1 MSVDLANSNVNRNIT
16 MAGTSV
22 AIFTFLLFFLYPRY
36 VSGEINALLFQVTLA
51 VIVTVTF
58 SLVTSATFYYG
69 PVLRMSLPLD
79 RGSPVFRKGDAAW
92 AVGFGLLLLE
102 PSLILFTVSL
112 PYLGSYAL
120 VLWVGFLY
128 ITWREYQR
136 QTKRK

>member
-36 VSGEINALLFQVTLA
+36 VSGEINGVLFQVTLA

-69 PVLRMSLPLD
+69 PVLRMSLPPD
-79 RGSPVFRKGDAAW
+79 RGSPVFGKGDAAW

-112 PYLGSYAL
+112 SYLGSYAL
-120 VLWVGFLY
+120 VL
-128 ITWREYQR
+128 
-136 QTKRK
+136 